1 MIKGM
6 EITLGAILILSLLS
20 FIQVNWGTLFFL
32 IFITQG
38 ISLFTMV
45 IGESWEI
52 VKLKNRK
59 EQVNK

>member
-52 VKLKNRK
+52 AKLKNRK

>member
-6 EITLGAILILSLLS
+6 EIILGAILILSLLS

-32 IFITQG
+32 IFNTQG

>member
-6 EITLGAILILSLLS
+6 EIILGAILILSLLS

-38 ISLFTMV
+38 ISLF
-45 IGESWEI
+45 G
-52 VKLKNRK
+52 K
-59 EQVNK
+59 

>member
-6 EITLGAILILSLLS
+6 EIILGAILILSLLS